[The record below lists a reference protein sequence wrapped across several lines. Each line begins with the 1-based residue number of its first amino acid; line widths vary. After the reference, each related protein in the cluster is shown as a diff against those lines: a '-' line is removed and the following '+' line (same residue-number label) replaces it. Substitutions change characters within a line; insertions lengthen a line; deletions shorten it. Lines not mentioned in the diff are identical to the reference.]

1 MKNQPVAVTQPIT
14 FCAFAAVC
22 LWGCDMK
29 VKIDEKKDK
38 AIELANKLIATNKLN
53 IIIASHGWQLFEDI
67 VSQIDFW
74 NQHISKCLLDDNKNI
89 SLNDDFKSK
98 AKFYSSLLEEIGN
111 KLKYQSYLTQEE
123 IKTILKK

>member
-1 MKNQPVAVTQPIT
+1 
-14 FCAFAAVC
+14 
-22 LWGCDMK
+22 MK